1 MRRLLLLAPLAL
13 LLTACGQSTVKPFL
27 PGATATCLRGQGF
40 QVSTTDADVPLVAAA
55 AANGGLRA
63 TPKDGGNTLI
73 MAFAENGKDAV
84 EVERRIR
91 HVAPPAL
98 RPHLG
103 DVMTAKRNAVLLWT
117 VSPTAAQQQAALDC
131 LRS

>member
-13 LLTACGQSTVKPFL
+13 VAAACGQTAAKPFVAV
-27 PGATATCLRGQGF
+27 PTAKCLRDKGF
-40 QVSTTDADVPLVAAA
+40 EVSTKDADLGLVAST

-63 TPKDGGNTLI
+63 TPKGGGNTLI
-73 MAFAENGKDAV
+73 LAFAADGKGATSI
-84 EVERRIR
+84 EGAFRRF
-91 HVAPPAL
+91 APKKL

-103 DVMTAKRNAVLLWT
+103 DVMSAKRNAVLLWT
-117 VSPTAAQQQAALDC
+117 VSPTAEQQAAVLAC

>member
-13 LLTACGQSTVKPFL
+13 VAAACGQTTAQPFRPGSTAK
-27 PGATATCLRGQGF
+27 CLRAAGYT
-40 QVSTTDADVPLVAAA
+40 VSTSDAELGLVASSAT
-55 AANGGLRA
+55 NGGLRA

-73 MAFAENGKDAV
+73 VAFAADGKDAANI
-84 EVERRIR
+84 ESAFRRF
-91 HVAPPAL
+91 APKKL

-103 DVMTAKRNAVLLWT
+103 DIMTAKRNAVLLWT
-117 VSPTAAQQQAALDC
+117 VSPLPEQQQTVLSC